1 MKLLQD
7 NMKIMTVG
15 VYDIETG
22 DIEINI
28 SFDITEDENINN
40 SFAYGQDMT
49 DKIISKWFSKSTF
62 YTKYSDLTLY
72 EYDIEVITIR

>member
-7 NMKIMTVG
+7 NTKIMTVG

-40 SFAYGQDMT
+40 SFAYGQEVT
-49 DKIISKWFSKSTF
+49 DKIISKWFKDSAF

-72 EYDIEVITIR
+72 EYDIEVIIIR